1 MGLRDF
7 FKSKTFLANLVVAI
21 VFALLLAGSLQWTL
35 KRFTG
40 HGVVTAV
47 PDVSHLTWESA
58 QTALEAAGLEAEV
71 MDSSSYSQKVPPG
84 TVLEQYPRAGTA
96 VKSGRTVHL
105 TLNRWSPAAVLVPSV
120 IDRSLARGR
129 YDLESKG
136 FIIGEIRRIPDVAI
150 DVILAVECQGVTLP
164 KDTKLPS
171 GSVIDLVVS
180 GGVSSEE
187 VLVPDV
193 IGQTLEQARR
203 TLLSAQFQMGALQF
217 IGMDTISARVIRQ
230 NPTGKRKAGES
241 VDLWLGAL

>member
-7 FKSKTFLANLVVAI
+7 FKSKTFLANVIVAI
-21 VFALLLAGSLQWTL
+21 VFTLLLAGSLQWTL

-47 PDVSHLTWESA
+47 PDVSHLTWEAA
-58 QTALEAAGLEAEV
+58 QKALEAAGLEAEV

-96 VKSGRTVHL
+96 VKSDRTIHL
-105 TLNRWSPAAVLVPSV
+105 TLNRWNPAAVLVPSV
-120 IDRSLARGR
+120 LDRSLARGR

-136 FIIGEIRRIPDVAI
+136 FIIGEIKRIPDVAT
-150 DVILAVECQGVTLP
+150 DVILAVECQGVTLA

-180 GGVSSEE
+180 GGVGSEE
-187 VLVPDV
+187 ILVPDV
-193 IGQTLEQARR
+193 IGLSLEQARR
-203 TLLSAQFQMGALQF
+203 TLLSAQFQMGAIQF
-217 IGMDTISARVIRQ
+217 IGMDTLSARVIRQ
-230 NPTGKRKAGES
+230 NPTGQRKAGES